1 MNFVFSEASD
11 VVKTEV
17 INVSDVGFCF
27 FFFKIKLF
35 TLSICIF
42 VSFFALYKQ
51 SYLYTLGKHKDSTS
65 TGLTSMTLTARES
78 QKAHLT
84 ESQLILELI
93 SFMCCKIYWIIK
105 QWTHLC
111 FPIYSFC
118 WSHSTVFFFFFFF
131 FSLGPNLI
139 YCILITCEQIIS
151 LSGLPPPWVKTL
163 EHTVQNLSLCKQT
176 HCFTKSRVLNSV
188 YIMHL
193 ATELMSILIIH
204 GKRASLVGS
213 HALLLSYI
221 VIVSEFSACQ

>member
-1 MNFVFSEASD
+1 
-11 VVKTEV
+11 
-17 INVSDVGFCF
+17 
-27 FFFKIKLF
+27 
-35 TLSICIF
+35 
-42 VSFFALYKQ
+42 
-51 SYLYTLGKHKDSTS
+51 
-65 TGLTSMTLTARES
+65 MTLTARES

-118 WSHSTVFFFFFFF
+118 WSHSTVLFFFFW
-131 FSLGPNLI
+131 LGPNLT
-139 YCILITCEQIIS
+139 YCISITCEQIIF
-151 LSGLPPPWVKTL
+151 LSGLLPPWVKAL
-163 EHTVQNLSLCKQT
+163 EHIVQNLSLCKQT
-176 HCFTKSRVLNSV
+176 HCFTKSCVLNSV

-213 HALLLSYI
+213 HALLQSYI
-221 VIVSEFSACQ
+221 IIVSEFSACQ